1 MQRIKG
7 GRGITR
13 KEKEKGRAVPH
24 GAAVIYGEKKCFTF
38 SVSDVDWHTGFQFCR
53 PAVQATRPSNI
64 LFFQRQKGE
73 RESLEDASLLDKE
86 DCWEFNYLPHVTCAH

>member
-1 MQRIKG
+1 MTTISGVSIVQRIKG

-38 SVSDVDWHTGFQFCR
+38 F
-53 PAVQATRPSNI
+53 
-64 LFFQRQKGE
+64 GE
-73 RESLEDASLLDKE
+73 
-86 DCWEFNYLPHVTCAH
+86 

>member
-1 MQRIKG
+1 MFCATMTTISGVSIVQRIKG

-38 SVSDVDWHTGFQFCR
+38 F
-53 PAVQATRPSNI
+53 
-64 LFFQRQKGE
+64 GE
-73 RESLEDASLLDKE
+73 
-86 DCWEFNYLPHVTCAH
+86 